1 MSDRY
6 ILLITRPLNEDFT
19 VLEPEFKLVCLNE
32 LSAEEQSVLYS
43 DILPNTEAILATGRV
58 PAELIAKALK
68 LKVIVVNGSGYDD
81 IDVAAASALHIPVYN
96 IPDTIANNVAEV
108 ALSMILD
115 LSHRITELDRRLHDE
130 PKSREKLFTV
140 GLNPGNTLS
149 GKTLGIIGMGN
160 IGTHLARS
168 ATALG
173 MNIVYYQRTQLPL
186 AKEGSMRYLPFY
198 NLLAVSDFVSINCP
212 LSDSTYG
219 MFDERAFQYM
229 KQGACLINT
238 ARGEIVD
245 QDQMIRFLSA
255 GRLGGLGLDV
265 YPNNSDIDPRLFDF
279 PNVILTPHIGSNTL
293 ETRAAM
299 ADRMCR
305 IARSVCNGGKKI
317 DGHLVNPDA
326 VRPEKDEQDA

>member
-6 ILLITRPLNEDFT
+6 ILLISRPLYEDFSS
-19 VLEPEFKLVCLNE
+19 LEPEFKLVCLNE
-32 LSAEEQSVLYS
+32 LSADEQSILYS

-58 PAELIAKALK
+58 SAELIAKALK

-81 IDVAAASALHIPVYN
+81 IDVAAASALHVPVYN

-115 LSHRITELDRRLHDE
+115 LSHRITELDRELHKE
-130 PKSREKLFTV
+130 SQNREALFTV
-140 GLNPGNTLS
+140 GLNPGRNLS

-160 IGTHLARS
+160 IGSHLARS
-168 ATALG
+168 AASLG

-186 AKEGSMRYLPFY
+186 AREGSMRYLPFY
-198 NLLAVSDFVSINCP
+198 NLLAVSDFVSIHCP
-212 LSDSTYG
+212 LTESTAG
-219 MFDERAFQYM
+219 MFDEKAFRYM

-265 YPNNSDIDPRLFDF
+265 YPNNSDIDPQLFNF
-279 PNVILTPHIGSNTL
+279 PNVILTPHIGSNTI
-293 ETRAAM
+293 ETRRAM
-299 ADRMCR
+299 AERMSL
-305 IARSVCNGGKKI
+305 IARSACNGGKKI
-317 DGHLVNPDA
+317 DGHLINPEA
-326 VRPEKDEQDA
+326 IRPANDE

>member
-6 ILLITRPLNEDFT
+6 ILMISRPLHEDFSS
-19 VLEPEFKLVCLNE
+19 LEPEFKLVCLNE
-32 LSAEEQSVLYS
+32 LSAEEQSTLYS
-43 DILPNTEAILATGRV
+43 DILHNTEAILATGRV
-58 PAELIAKALK
+58 PAELIAKTLK

-81 IDVAAASALHIPVYN
+81 IDVAAASALHVPVYN

-115 LSHRITELDRRLHDE
+115 LSHRITELDRELHKE
-130 PKSREKLFTV
+130 SPNRETLFTV
-140 GLNPGNTLS
+140 GLNPGHTLS

-160 IGTHLARS
+160 IGSHLARS
-168 ATALG
+168 ATSLG

-186 AKEGSMRYLPFY
+186 AREGSMRYLPFY
-198 NLLAVSDFVSINCP
+198 NLLAVSDFVSIHCL
-212 LSDSTYG
+212 LSESTVG
-219 MFDERAFQYM
+219 MFDEKAFRYM

-265 YPNNSDIDPRLFDF
+265 YPNNSDIDPRLFSF
-279 PNVILTPHIGSNTL
+279 PNVILTPHIGSNTF
-293 ETRAAM
+293 ETRRAM
-299 ADRMCR
+299 AQRMSL

-317 DGHLVNPDA
+317 DGHLINPEA
-326 VRPEKDEQDA
+326 IRPAKDE